1 MEKVTYVT
9 HSKILTIFLDND
21 SLHNEFIVKE
31 SNEAITMTIKINE
44 EEKVASVV
52 RQQVQGMVAGD
63 IDILDKVIAP
73 DAHFIHITGTDQTK
87 AEWLQQIKIGRMHYF
102 SSKEKLMQVEVNGDS
117 AKVVSRNELDARIY
131 GFRNTWPLE
140 SRTELTKNNGQWQIV
155 LSQAS
160 MY

>member
-1 MEKVTYVT
+1 
-9 HSKILTIFLDND
+9 
-21 SLHNEFIVKE
+21 
-31 SNEAITMTIKINE
+31 MTIKISE
-44 EEKVASVV
+44 EEKVALAV
-52 RQQVQGMVAGD
+52 RQQVQGMVTGD
-63 IDILDKVIAP
+63 IDILNKVIVP

-87 AEWLQQIKIGRMHYF
+87 EEWLQQIKIGRMHYF
-102 SSKEKLMQVEVNGDS
+102 SNKEKLMQVEVNGDFE
-117 AKVVSRNELDARIY
+117 KVVSRNELDARIY

>member
-1 MEKVTYVT
+1 
-9 HSKILTIFLDND
+9 
-21 SLHNEFIVKE
+21 
-31 SNEAITMTIKINE
+31 MTIKISE
-44 EEKVASVV
+44 EEKVALAV
-52 RQQVQGMVAGD
+52 RQQVQGMVTGD
-63 IDILDKVIAP
+63 IDILNKVIVP

-87 AEWLQQIKIGRMHYF
+87 EEWLQQIKIGRMHYF
-102 SSKEKLMQVEVNGDS
+102 SNKEKLMQVEVNGDF